1 MEIDLNSK
9 TIIDELMALA
19 ALRGRRDSSAP
30 VLTPD
35 QYPALRNILR
45 MGFAEL
51 CMRLGS
57 IVEGSDMDFDDPA
70 PDEPYAADQ
79 AQLRLWL
86 ALAMGPG
93 AKGRELVV
101 KRSLEHAVALLAA
114 SYALADEAD
123 GSAATFR
130 AQAAGAVDALRDAAT
145 SAADALPDRLTPFF
159 F

>member
-1 MEIDLNSK
+1 MEVDLNSK
-9 TIIDELMALA
+9 TIMDELMAIA
-19 ALRGRRDSSAP
+19 ALRSRKASSS
-30 VLTPD
+30 LLSPD
-35 QYPALRNILR
+35 HYPALRNILR

-51 CMRLGS
+51 CLRLGS

-70 PDEPYAADQ
+70 PDEPYANQDV
-79 AQLRLWL
+79 LRMGLSL
-86 ALAMGPG
+86 AIGDG

-114 SYALADEAD
+114 SYALGDEAD
-123 GSAATFR
+123 GTSATLR

-145 SAADALPDRLTPFF
+145 SSADTLPGRVTPFF